1 MRNFLIFLLLL
12 GIKGLSKLF
21 YRHDVEWVD
30 PPPDDPWSDVRVIA
44 LLHHTSL
51 YEPIFAAAAPN
62 RLLREVAYHGVVPVA
77 RKTAARP
84 LVGTFFRLV
93 ASHVIPITRERDH
106 TWEEVCR
113 RIRDPRA
120 VLVILPEGRM
130 MRRTGLDAHG
140 NPMTVRGGIG
150 DILRTVA
157 GGRML
162 LAYSGGLHHVHA
174 PGDRYPRLFRR
185 VRLRLEVLEIEPYRR
200 ELFRTAGEEGF
211 KAAVVN
217 DLTRRRDRHSPVHG
231 AAGAAA

>member
-1 MRNFLIFLLLL
+1 MRNFLIYLLLL
-12 GIKGLSKLF
+12 AIKGLSKTV
-21 YRHDVEWVD
+21 YRHDVQWVD
-30 PPPDDPWSDVRVIA
+30 PPPDDPWSDIRVIA

-62 RLLREVAYHGVVPVA
+62 RLLREVALHGVVPVA

-93 ASHVIPITRERDH
+93 AGHVIPITRERDQ

-113 RIRDPRA
+113 RVRDPRA

-130 MRRTGLDAHG
+130 MRRTGRDAHG
-140 NPMTVRGGIG
+140 NPMTVRGGIA
-150 DILRTVA
+150 DILRTVP

-174 PGDRYPRLFRR
+174 PGDRFPRLFRS

-200 ELFRTAGEEGF
+200 ELLGTAGEEGF
-211 KAAVVN
+211 KAAVID
-217 DLTRRRDRHSPVHG
+217 DLTRRRDRHSPTQV
-231 AAGAAA
+231 AGAAA

>member
-1 MRNFLIFLLLL
+1 MRNFLVYLLLL
-12 GIKGLSKLF
+12 AIKGLSKIF
-21 YRHDVEWVD
+21 YRHEVEWVD
-30 PPPDDPWSDVRVIA
+30 PPRTDPWRDLRVIA

-62 RLLREVAYHGVVPVA
+62 RLLREVALHGVVPVA

-93 ASHVIPITRERDH
+93 AGHVIPITRERDH

-113 RIRDPRA
+113 RIRDPSA

-140 NPMTVRGGIG
+140 NPMTVRGGIA
-150 DILRTVA
+150 DILRTVP

-174 PGDRYPRLFRR
+174 PGDRFPRPFRR
-185 VRLRLEVLEIEPYRR
+185 VRLRLEVLEIERYRR
-200 ELFRTAGEEGF
+200 ELLRAAGEEGF
-211 KAAVVN
+211 KAAVVE
-217 DLTRRRDRHSPVHG
+217 DLTRRRDRHCPIHDV
-231 AAGAAA
+231 AGAAA